1 MTDVKTI
8 SPITAGFLFALG
20 SAALFAIR
28 PIFVKLVYAQGI
40 DPTTLIA
47 FRMLFSL
54 PIYVVLLVI
63 FLRDETRRA
72 KLTPR
77 NILLASLI

>member
-1 MTDVKTI
+1 MDQTNSSSLT
-8 SPITAGFLFALG
+8 TAGFLFAIG

-47 FRMLFSL
+47 FR
-54 PIYVVLLVI
+54 
-63 FLRDETRRA
+63 
-72 KLTPR
+72 
-77 NILLASLI
+77 